1 MGWTFIPFE
10 KEINFLIKNKTLI
23 YKWSNFKPWSEQ
35 KSTHTHT
42 RIRARAHTRCYY
54 CTRVALPGYRCH
66 SKDTNDSV
74 HVLIILSQSSLGLW
88 GGEKHFPI

>member
-35 KSTHTHT
+35 KSTHTHAYV
-42 RIRARAHTRCYY
+42 RVHTLA
-54 CTRVALPGYRCH
+54 VII
-66 SKDTNDSV
+66 
-74 HVLIILSQSSLGLW
+74 VLEWHCLATDVTPKTLMTQYMS
-88 GGEKHFPI
+88 

>member
-42 RIRARAHTRCYY
+42 HRYTCA
-54 CTRVALPGYRCH
+54 CTH
-66 SKDTNDSV
+66 SV
-74 HVLIILSQSSLGLW
+74 IIVLEWHCLATDVTPKTLMTQYMS
-88 GGEKHFPI
+88 